1 MLLHK
6 LQNLLVQVYG
16 IDIAANVTDYL
27 ITDKSVLASRSDS
40 SVSNADEVL
49 FLLEE
54 NGTLDISLYLNDLLL
69 QRLTAS
75 NPYAGLSH
83 SNLDDF
89 CKVLEGVSHFV
100 CVAWNALNDKSVTR
114 LELELQ
120 AEIDKYVST
129 RVLIASQSEPG
140 ITSNN
145 LVKHLF
151 DDIEYHDGLAVDE
164 LEAKRIAIPPFDAA
178 YLEEGL
184 AVHFRCHI
192 PEAAGIRIDVMAVLR
207 GVDPF
212 PDLWARR
219 TTIELAPEDTVE
231 LLALPDLVKAKKD
244 ERINFFSK
252 E

>member
-1 MLLHK
+1 MLLRK
-6 LQNLLVQVYG
+6 LQNLLAQVYG

-27 ITDKSVLASRSDS
+27 ITDKSFLAGRSDS

-129 RVLIASQSEPG
+129 RMLIASQSEPG

-151 DDIEYHDGLAVDE
+151 DDIKYHDGLTVDE
-164 LEAKRIAIPPFDAA
+164 LERYKHANRMGRR
-178 YLEEGL
+178 YCYSL
-184 AVHFRCHI
+184 
-192 PEAAGIRIDVMAVLR
+192 
-207 GVDPF
+207 
-212 PDLWARR
+212 ARR
-219 TTIELAPEDTVE
+219 FPSGHLTGAMMQELRAFYRMPQ
-231 LLALPDLVKAKKD
+231 PDK
-244 ERINFFSK
+244 FSHMHTRQFG
-252 E
+252 